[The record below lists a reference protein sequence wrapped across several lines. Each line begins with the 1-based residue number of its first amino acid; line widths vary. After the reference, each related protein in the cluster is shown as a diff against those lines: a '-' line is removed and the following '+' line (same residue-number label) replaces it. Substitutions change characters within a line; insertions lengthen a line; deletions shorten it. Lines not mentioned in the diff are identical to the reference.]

1 METIDFSKVGLKM
14 KELRMEQ
21 GATQEK
27 IADALECT
35 VAFIS
40 NIENN
45 RAKLNLR
52 VLLYYANLC
61 NVSVDTF
68 LDAGRS
74 GVSVEKEAAQ
84 EAELLR
90 VFQTFTLEERDKI
103 IKIMKLW
110 KKTEA

>member
-1 METIDFSKVGLKM
+1 METIDFSTVGLKM
-14 KELRMEQ
+14 KELRLEQ
-21 GATQEK
+21 GA
-27 IADALECT
+27 
-35 VAFIS
+35 
-40 NIENN
+40 
-45 RAKLNLR
+45 NLR

-68 LDAGRS
+68 LDAGRP
-74 GVSVEKEAAQ
+74 GASVEKEAAQ